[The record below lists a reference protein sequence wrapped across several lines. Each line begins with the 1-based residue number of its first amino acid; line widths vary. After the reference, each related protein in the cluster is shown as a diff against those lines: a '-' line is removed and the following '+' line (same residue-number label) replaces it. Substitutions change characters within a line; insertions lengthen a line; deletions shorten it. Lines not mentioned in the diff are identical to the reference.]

1 MKDFS
6 SLIADLSAQVT
17 HTDFVECVPTFC
29 TIREVQKKIEENAGC
44 IDCSLPNTETFAHIW
59 LTKSPEEWT
68 RLTNLPQVQEP
79 QQPNRPIIPN
89 SATAARIAQLNQEYE
104 VAKAVY
110 DKTKAIKTLLI
121 KQIIQAFDP
130 KYLAPLRHRTT
141 RQMTHNSIHAIITWL
156 YKNYG
161 LVPSKIVREKKME
174 LFNTT
179 LDLDAPLL
187 MFFEEIEEFRILSQ
201 AAKITETDAQIMDM
215 ALTIL
220 QDSGA
225 FTQALIEWE
234 QKEETEKTWVNLTTF
249 FDDAHRALRKASG
262 VPIGQSQF
270 QANAIIQE
278 VTSYINKNMED
289 KLSALT
295 SSVNM
300 ALQMAEQTPTKRV
313 RCDSSTTELRNLF
326 MEQMN
331 NMQDE
336 YKKEIANLKQEL
348 SKKSNDGNDKK
359 GGSDKDRGKGKGN
372 KRKNLTSRKTER
384 DG

>member
-1 MKDFS
+1 M
-6 SLIADLSAQVT
+6 
-17 HTDFVECVPTFC
+17 
-29 TIREVQKKIEENAGC
+29 QKNIEENAGC
-44 IDCSLPNTETFAHIW
+44 IDCFLPNSGTFAHIW
-59 LTKSPEEWT
+59 LTKSPKEWT
-68 RLTNLPQVQEP
+68 RLTNLPQVLEP

-130 KYLAPLRHRTT
+130 KYLAPLRHRAT
-141 RQMTHNSIHAIITWL
+141 RQMTHNSIHAIFTWL

-174 LFNTT
+174 FFNTT

-187 MFFEEIEEFRILSQ
+187 MFFEEIEEFRILNK

-225 FTQALIEWE
+225 FTQSLIEWE
-234 QKEETEKTWVNLTTF
+234 QKQETEKTWATLTTF

-270 QANAIIQE
+270 QANAIIEE
-278 VTSYINKNMED
+278 VTAYINKNMED

-300 ALQMAEQTPTKRV
+300 AWQMAHQQPTEEQTPTKRV
-313 RCDSSTTELRNLF
+313 RCDSPTSELRNLF

-331 NMQDE
+331 NMQNE
-336 YKKEIANLKQEL
+336 YKKFLFF
-348 SKKSNDGNDKK
+348 SM
-359 GGSDKDRGKGKGN
+359 
-372 KRKNLTSRKTER
+372 
-384 DG
+384 

>member
-1 MKDFS
+1 M
-6 SLIADLSAQVT
+6 A
-17 HTDFVECVPTFC
+17 
-29 TIREVQKKIEENAGC
+29 
-44 IDCSLPNTETFAHIW
+44 
-59 LTKSPEEWT
+59 
-68 RLTNLPQVQEP
+68 
-79 QQPNRPIIPN
+79 
-89 SATAARIAQLNQEYE
+89 
-104 VAKAVY
+104 
-110 DKTKAIKTLLI
+110 
-121 KQIIQAFDP
+121 
-130 KYLAPLRHRTT
+130 
-141 RQMTHNSIHAIITWL
+141 HNSIHAISTWL
-156 YKNYG
+156 
-161 LVPSKIVREKKME
+161 SKIVREKKME
-174 LFNTT
+174 FFNTT

-278 VTSYINKNMED
+278 VTSYINNNMED

-372 KRKNLTSRKTER
+372 KRKKPYIEKNRKRWVIDKYCWTHGACNHNSNQCELMAPGHKQ
-384 DG
+384 DATFNSKMGGSEAFCKFVNENEK

>member
-1 MKDFS
+1 
-6 SLIADLSAQVT
+6 LIADLSAQVT
-17 HTDFVECVPTFC
+17 HTEFDKCVPTFA

-44 IDCSLPNTETFAHIW
+44 IDCSLPITGTFAHIW

-79 QQPNRPIIPN
+79 QQPNRPTIPN
-89 SATAARIAQLNQEYE
+89 TATAERIAQLNQEYE
-104 VAKAVY
+104 VAKEVY
-110 DKTKAIKTLLI
+110 DKTKALKTLLI
-121 KQIIQAFDP
+121 KQIIRTFDP

-141 RQMTHNSIHAIITWL
+141 RQMTHNSIHAIFTWL

-161 LVPSKIVREKKME
+161 FVPSKIVREKKIA
-174 LFNTT
+174 LFNRP

-201 AAKITETDAQIMDM
+201 SAKITEIDAQIINK
-215 ALTIL
+215 ALTII

-234 QKEETEKTWVNLTTF
+234 QKSEKDKTWTNLTTF

-270 QANAIIQE
+270 QNHTNAIIAE
-278 VTSYINKNMED
+278 VTANINKIMED
-289 KLSALT
+289 KLSDLI

-300 ALQMAEQTPTKRV
+300 ALQMAHQQPKEEKHQHQ
-313 RCDSSTTELRNLF
+313 RNEFDMIVLY
-326 MEQMN
+326 QN
-331 NMQDE
+331 
-336 YKKEIANLKQEL
+336 
-348 SKKSNDGNDKK
+348 
-359 GGSDKDRGKGKGN
+359 
-372 KRKNLTSRKTER
+372 
-384 DG
+384 